1 MLDWSG
7 GDDSG
12 SPKGE
17 KPPPV
22 PLREIPNVWG
32 PRGRVVGFVG
42 EEDTMLK
49 LPEGGG
55 GETNLG
61 GGGERAYPPKA
72 GGGGEVVVELS
83 RLMFMRPE
91 SLSKPWRN

>member
-1 MLDWSG
+1 M
-7 GDDSG
+7 
-12 SPKGE
+12 
-17 KPPPV
+17 
-22 PLREIPNVWG
+22 PNAWD
-32 PRGRVVGFVG
+32 PRGRVVPFVG

-72 GGGGEVVVELS
+72 EGGGEVVVKLS
-83 RLMFMRPE
+83 RLIFMTLE
-91 SLSKPWRN
+91 SLSKPCRNWNASAWKGEATVE

>member
-1 MLDWSG
+1 MFNWSG

-22 PLREIPNVWG
+22 PLTGIPYAWG
-32 PRGRVVGFVG
+32 PRGRVVPFVG
-42 EEDTMLK
+42 EDTILK
-49 LPEGGG
+49 LPEGG

-61 GGGERAYPPKA
+61 GGGERAYPKA
-72 GGGGEVVVELS
+72 GGGGEVAFELS
-83 RLMFMRPE
+83 RLVFTTPE
-91 SLSKPWRN
+91 STSKP

>member
-1 MLDWSG
+1 VIDGSG

-12 SPKGE
+12 SPNGE

-22 PLREIPNVWG
+22 PLREMPNVWD
-32 PRGRVVGFVG
+32 PRGIVPFVG
-42 EEDTMLK
+42 EEDTILK

-72 GGGGEVVVELS
+72 AGGGEVVVELS
-83 RLMFMRPE
+83 RLTFMAPE